1 MKKSKIIL
9 LIVFI
14 IAIGGLSYGFYMYN
28 KPSKKVSEETPEI
41 VISASK
47 LINDFSSNTEKM
59 NLEFLDKIVQIT
71 GVITLV
77 ESNNES
83 KIIILDNAIKC
94 ELNNLEVSLN
104 KGAQVTVKGLY
115 TGYDDMFNE
124 LSLVKCH
131 IIK

>member
-1 MKKSKIIL
+1 
-9 LIVFI
+9 
-14 IAIGGLSYGFYMYN
+14 
-28 KPSKKVSEETPEI
+28 
-41 VISASK
+41 
-47 LINDFSSNTEKM
+47 M

>member
-59 NLEFLDKIVQIT
+59 NLEFLDKVVQIT